1 MAYKQQISFS
11 LAFLAAAV
19 VLVTGQATAG
29 RELLQAETDGAA
41 NQKDTIESVIN
52 ELISGT
58 QRAKAKVPVLG
69 NSQMV
74 HECDKAYASSL
85 DSLNKALALVKGTG
99 KDSEDLKASIAAA
112 LHAYDACDY
121 VFAQST
127 RPSPFIPNNADLKS
141 LGSKCLQLTSKQAT
155 NN

>member
-1 MAYKQQISFS
+1 MANKQQISFS
-11 LAFLAAAV
+11 LAFL
-19 VLVTGQATAG
+19 TGAMILLASQATAR
-29 RELLQAETDGAA
+29 RELLAAEVDGAS
-41 NQKDTIESVIN
+41 NPTLEMVLN

-58 QRAKAKVPVLG
+58 QLAKAKVPVLG

-74 HECDKAYASSL
+74 KDCDKAYATSL
-85 DSLNKALALVKGTG
+85 ENLNKAMGLVKGTG
-99 KDSEDLKASIAAA
+99 EDTGDLTATIMAA
-112 LHAYDACDY
+112 LHAYDYCDY

-141 LGSKCLQLTSKQAT
+141 LGSKCLRLTLKQAT